1 VAFGD
6 LIKGFPFLDGVGNS
20 KKKAGA
26 KQEGAQGG
34 PEDSSESHPSALA
47 VRRKAADPFCQG
59 GQGRSWLGEGPWR
72 R

>member
-1 VAFGD
+1 MAFGD
-6 LIKGFPFLDGVGNS
+6 LIKGFPFLDGVGSS

-26 KQEGAQGG
+26 KQKGVQGG

-47 VRRKAADPFCQG
+47 VWRKAADPFCQG